1 MKKCTVCYRRTKF
14 NMLFTNPRATVNNN
28 YQRPLQAEQKPVLL
42 FTHNRR
48 SVFRRPIEPPKR
60 VTVVHAQSY
69 ETQVATIQGGKKIKW
84 GEPFWNLFHV
94 LAEKIREEHFDQ
106 VRQGLLNLIYTIC
119 SNLPC
124 PDCTNHAVHYL
135 NGVNFNAI
143 QRKDQLRDMLYNF
156 HNAVNARKGYPM
168 YPKDEVE
175 SKYTKGNLHVIIQQF
190 WQHFLAKTYN
200 FRLISDEIQR
210 KRISR
215 SLQQWFEHN
224 IHYFHT

>member
-1 MKKCTVCYRRTKF
+1 
-14 NMLFTNPRATVNNN
+14 MLFTNPRATVNNN
-28 YQRPLQAEQKPVLL
+28 YQQPLQAEQKPVLL
-42 FTHNRR
+42 FTRNRR
-48 SVFRRPIEPPKR
+48 PVFRRPIEPPKQ

-94 LAEKIREEHFDQ
+94 LAEKIREEHFNQ

-135 NGVNFNAI
+135 NGVNFNTI

-156 HNAVNARKGYPM
+156 HNAVNVRKGYPM

-200 FRLISDEIQR
+200 FRLISDDIQR

>member
-1 MKKCTVCYRRTKF
+1 
-14 NMLFTNPRATVNNN
+14 MLFTNPRATVKNNN
-28 YQRPLQAEQKPVLL
+28 QEPLRAEQKPVLL
-42 FTHNRR
+42 FTRNRR
-48 SVFRRPIEPPKR
+48 PVFRRPIEPPKQ

-69 ETQVATIQGGKKIKW
+69 EIQVATIQGGKKIKW

-94 LAEKIREEHFDQ
+94 LAEKIREEHFSQ
-106 VRQGLLNLIYTIC
+106 VRQGLLNIIYTIC

-143 QRKDQLRDMLYNF
+143 QRKDQLRDMIYNF
-156 HNAVNARKGYPM
+156 HNAVNVRKGYPL
-168 YPKDEVE
+168 YPKDQVE
-175 SKYTKGNLHVIIQQF
+175 SKYTKGNLHAIVQQF

-200 FRLISDEIQR
+200 FRLISDDLQR
-210 KRISR
+210 KRLSR

>member
-1 MKKCTVCYRRTKF
+1 
-14 NMLFTNPRATVNNN
+14 MLFTNPRATVKNNN
-28 YQRPLQAEQKPVLL
+28 QEPLRAEQKPVLL
-42 FTHNRR
+42 FTRNRR
-48 SVFRRPIEPPKR
+48 PVFRRPIEPPKQ

-69 ETQVATIQGGKKIKW
+69 EIQVATIQGGKKIKW

-94 LAEKIREEHFDQ
+94 LAEKIREEHFSQ
-106 VRQGLLNLIYTIC
+106 VRQGLLNIIYTIC

-135 NGVNFNAI
+135 NGVNFNEI
-143 QRKDQLRDMLYNF
+143 QRKDQLRDMMYNF
-156 HNAVNARKGYPM
+156 HNAVNVRKGYPL
-168 YPKDEVE
+168 YPKDQVE
-175 SKYTKGNLHVIIQQF
+175 SKYTKGNLHVIVQQF

-200 FRLISDEIQR
+200 FRLISDDLQR
-210 KRISR
+210 KRLSR